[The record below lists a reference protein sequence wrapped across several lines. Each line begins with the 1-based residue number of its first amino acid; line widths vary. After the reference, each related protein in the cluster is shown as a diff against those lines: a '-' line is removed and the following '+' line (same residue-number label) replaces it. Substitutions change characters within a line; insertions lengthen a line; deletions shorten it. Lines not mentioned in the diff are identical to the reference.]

1 MIGKRGKLF
10 SPPLRGSTSIS
21 SFKSQKSAIYA
32 ILPSNVPNSTAFSIL
47 SSTASSDFNE
57 WNAVWEAESGC
68 GWEPLFDRYRLTDPD
83 EDGVL
88 SVYVVDD
95 GEVKVLDFEL

>member
-1 MIGKRGKLF
+1 M
-10 SPPLRGSTSIS
+10 
-21 SFKSQKSAIYA
+21 
-32 ILPSNVPNSTAFSIL
+32 
-47 SSTASSDFNE
+47 
-57 WNAVWEAESGC
+57 WEAESGC